1 LFSTHVHFSFIL
13 LEISKLK
20 SYSMKLKLA
29 GQRATHVNSTL
40 ENFTIKLVK
49 NLAMKLQRVLFV
61 ISGVKF
67 KIFIVLFL

>member
-1 LFSTHVHFSFIL
+1 
-13 LEISKLK
+13 
-20 SYSMKLKLA
+20 MKLKLA